1 MQASLQ
7 TYQDRL
13 VNITGRNRS
22 LVLRRLYK
30 KRAFDMEQLNAFYP
44 EHRSNFLIYLSAKG
58 RKAFSLLDD
67 PYRDYQGNEKNIK
80 DRLEEQYKENQDCW

>member
-1 MQASLQ
+1 MQAILQ

-22 LVLRRLYK
+22 LVLRRLYQ

-44 EHRSNFLIYLSAKG
+44 EHTSNFSPAI
-58 RKAFSLLDD
+58 
-67 PYRDYQGNEKNIK
+67 IC
-80 DRLEEQYKENQDCW
+80 QDQ